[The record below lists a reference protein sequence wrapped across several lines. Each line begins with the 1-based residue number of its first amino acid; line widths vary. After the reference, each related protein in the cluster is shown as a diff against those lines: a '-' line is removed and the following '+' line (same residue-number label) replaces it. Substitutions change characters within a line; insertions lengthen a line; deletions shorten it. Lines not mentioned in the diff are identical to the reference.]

1 MQAGTIYL
9 RLPLFLGV
17 PGMHEPIIKGNMI
30 TIPSSLEYLTN
41 IDDFIEGILRG
52 FEVEESLIADIA
64 ISVSEL
70 VNNSVNHGNKSDS
83 DKTVSVSISKDGNE
97 VVITIADQG
106 QGFDPQ
112 TISNPLDEVNLL
124 KDTGRGIF
132 IVNALM
138 DKVDVKTTESGTTTT
153 ITKSIA

>member
-1 MQAGTIYL
+1 
-9 RLPLFLGV
+9 
-17 PGMHEPIIKGNMI
+17 MHEPIIKGNMI
-30 TIPSSLEYLTN
+30 IIPSSLEYLTN

-52 FEVEESLIADIA
+52 FDVEESIIADIA

-83 DKTVSVSISKDGNE
+83 DKTVSVSISKKSNDIE
-97 VVITIADQG
+97 IVITDQG

-112 TISNPLDEVNLL
+112 TISNPLDETNLL

-138 DKVDVKTTESGTTTT
+138 DKVDVQNTATGSSTT
-153 ITKSIA
+153 ITKTIK

>member
-1 MQAGTIYL
+1 
-9 RLPLFLGV
+9 
-17 PGMHEPIIKGNMI
+17 MHEPIIKGNMI

-70 VNNSVNHGNKSDS
+70 VNNSVNHGNKSNS

-97 VVITIADQG
+97 VIITIADQG

-138 DKVDVKTTESGTTTT
+138 DKVDVKTTKSGTTTI

>member
-1 MQAGTIYL
+1 MI
-9 RLPLFLGV
+9 
-17 PGMHEPIIKGNMI
+17 EPIIKGNTI
-30 TIPSSLEYLTN
+30 IIPSSLEYLTN

-52 FEVEESLIADIA
+52 YEVADSLIADIA

-70 VNNSVNHGNKSDS
+70 VNNSVSHGNKSDS
-83 DKTVSVSISKDGNE
+83 SKTVSVSISKKGTDVE
-97 VVITIADQG
+97 IVIIDQG
-106 QGFDPQ
+106 TGFDPKA
-112 TISNPLDEVNLL
+112 IKNPLDEENLL

-138 DKVDVKTTESGTTTT
+138 DKVDVRTTEHETITT

>member
-1 MQAGTIYL
+1 
-9 RLPLFLGV
+9 
-17 PGMHEPIIKGNMI
+17 MHEPIIKGNMI
-30 TIPSSLEYLTN
+30 SIPSSLEYLTN

-52 FEVEESLIADIA
+52 FEVEDSLIADIA

-70 VNNSVNHGNKSDS
+70 VNNSVNHGNHSDS
-83 DKTVSVSISKDGNE
+83 DKTVSVSISKKGTDIE
-97 VVITIADQG
+97 IMIEDQG
-106 QGFDPQ
+106 QGFNPQ
-112 TISNPLDEVNLL
+112 EISNPLDEENLL

-138 DKVDVKTTESGTTTT
+138 DKVDVKTTSSGTKTT

>member
-1 MQAGTIYL
+1 
-9 RLPLFLGV
+9 
-17 PGMHEPIIKGNMI
+17 MHEPIIKGNMI

-52 FEVEESLIADIA
+52 YEVDESIIADIA

-70 VNNSVNHGNKSDS
+70 VNNSVSHGNKLDS
-83 DKTVSVSISKDGNE
+83 SKTVSVSISQKNSDVE
-97 VVITIADQG
+97 IVITDQG

-138 DKVDVKTTESGTTTT
+138 DTVDVKTTESGTTTT
-153 ITKSIA
+153 ITKSIV

>member
-1 MQAGTIYL
+1 
-9 RLPLFLGV
+9 
-17 PGMHEPIIKGNMI
+17 MHEPIIKGNMI

-52 FEVEESLIADIA
+52 YEVDESIIADIA

-70 VNNSVNHGNKSDS
+70 VNNSVSHGNKSDS
-83 DKTVSVSISKDGNE
+83 SKNVSVTISQKNSDVE
-97 VVITIADQG
+97 IIITDQG

-138 DKVDVKTTESGTTTT
+138 DTVDVKTTESGTTTT
-153 ITKSIA
+153 ITKSIV

>member
-1 MQAGTIYL
+1 
-9 RLPLFLGV
+9 
-17 PGMHEPIIKGNMI
+17 MHEPIIKGNMI
-30 TIPSSLEYLTN
+30 IIPSSLEYLTN

-52 FEVEESLIADIA
+52 YEVDESIIADIA

-70 VNNSVNHGNKSDS
+70 VNNSVNHGNQSDS
-83 DKTVSVSISKDGNE
+83 TKTVSVSISLKGNNVE
-97 VVITIADQG
+97 IVITDQG
-106 QGFDPQ
+106 RGFDPQ
-112 TISNPLDEVNLL
+112 TISNPLDEENLL

-138 DKVDVKTTESGTTTT
+138 DSVDVKTTASGTTTT

>member
-1 MQAGTIYL
+1 
-9 RLPLFLGV
+9 
-17 PGMHEPIIKGNMI
+17 MHEPIIKGNMI
-30 TIPSSLEYLTN
+30 IIPSSLEYLTN

-52 FEVEESLIADIA
+52 FEVEESIIADLA

-83 DKTVSVSISKDGNE
+83 NKTVTVAITKKGNDI
-97 VVITIADQG
+97 VITIEDQG
-106 QGFDPQ
+106 IGFDPKA
-112 TISNPLDEVNLL
+112 ISNPLDEENLL

-138 DKVDVKTTESGTTTT
+138 DKVDVSTTSSGTITT
-153 ITKSIA
+153 ITKSIV